1 MITDVPAKRPVTQPV
16 LPFMLT
22 LPLLL
27 LHVPK
32 GVGSDKQIPRP
43 LQTAILPVMLEGK
56 GLTVNTTL
64 DIVVPHELITSYT
77 MFVVPPALPVVVT
90 TPVTG
95 SIVAT
100 PALLL
105 LQPVPEPT
113 GVVLLKIVDPW

>member
-1 MITDVPAKRPVTQPV
+1 MPAKRPVIQPV
-16 LPFMLT
+16 LPFILT

-27 LHVPK
+27 LQVPK
-32 GVGSDKQIPRP
+32 GVGSDKQIPSP
-43 LQTAILPVMLEGK
+43 LQTAMFPVIVDGS
-56 GLTVNTTL
+56 GLTVKTTL

-95 SIVAT
+95 SMVAT

-113 GVVLLKIVDPW
+113 GVVLLNVVEPW